1 MDVRVKNL
9 IIKFHRVYR
18 IVVVV
23 VVVFFF
29 FFYFVSSLCNIYISY
44 NTQISS
50 LFPYRYS
57 ILATDIALIEP
68 LLNLLATLKLKNIIL
83 I

>member
-29 FFYFVSSLCNIYISY
+29 FFILFQVFVTFIFRIIHKSHLYFH
-44 NTQISS
+44 
-50 LFPYRYS
+50 
-57 ILATDIALIEP
+57 TDIQYWQRISH
-68 LLNLLATLKLKNIIL
+68 
-83 I
+83 

>member
-23 VVVFFF
+23 VVF

-68 LLNLLATLKLKNIIL
+68 LLNLLLATLKLKNIIL